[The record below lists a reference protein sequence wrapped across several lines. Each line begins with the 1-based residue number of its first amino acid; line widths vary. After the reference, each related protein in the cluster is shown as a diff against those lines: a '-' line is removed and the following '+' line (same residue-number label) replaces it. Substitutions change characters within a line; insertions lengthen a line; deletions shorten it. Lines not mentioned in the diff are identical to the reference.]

1 MLSSDAQV
9 QHALA
14 RRLLSASCPW
24 VAGAAASEK
33 VQAMNVER
41 GRYSEQ
47 ELLAAA
53 TKAAEDA
60 LRAAGAS
67 QQEMAMA
74 AKVADDAIRGEVQQG
89 WSAVPRLAKQLHD
102 ELKTKEKTAEVLDLA
117 VFDDLMQAALKVVVA
132 AGRA

>member
-1 MLSSDAQV
+1 
-9 QHALA
+9 
-14 RRLLSASCPW
+14 
-24 VAGAAASEK
+24 
-33 VQAMNVER
+33 MNVER